1 MSYHVQIEMKRG
13 AVSSWT
19 TRTVFEDAADAIA
32 KADAYRDN
40 VIQYSRGTGRFRV
53 VRRDVA
59 VISGAEIV
67 VYETQTAMASVGAR
81 TSGRRVS
88 SKPRDTQKQKLYN
101 AERVLRAYA
110 DPLPT
115 VADMEKYVAKVLKR
129 APIVARYPQ
138 DLQPIDVCPGKWG
151 QRRAL
156 AHGGDRISMPKW
168 SRDTHIVLHEVAHV
182 IASRVH
188 GARNIAGH
196 GWQYAKVYIDLVH
209 FMMGREAAEA
219 LKISFAHHGVRY
231 KAPRPK
237 KRLTPSQKADL
248 VARLQMG
255 RERKLRFAA

>member
-1 MSYHVQIEMKRG
+1 MITYQVQAELRRG
-13 AVSSWT
+13 AVTSWLRRAEFHT
-19 TRTVFEDAADAIA
+19 TEEAIA
-32 KADAYRDN
+32 KADAMRDS
-40 VIQYSRGTGRFRV
+40 VIQFSRGTGRFRV
-53 VRRDVA
+53 LA
-59 VISGAEIV
+59 VTGDRSV
-67 VYETQTAMASVGAR
+67 NTVYETQTAMASVGAR

-88 SKPRDTQKQKLYN
+88 SKPRDSQRSKLYK

-110 DPLPT
+110 MPLPT

-151 QRRAL
+151 QTRAL
-156 AHGGDRISMPKW
+156 AHGTSRISMPKW

-182 IASRVH
+182 IAGRVH

-196 GWQYAKVYIDLVH
+196 GWQYCKVYIDLVH
-209 FMMGREAAEA
+209 FMMGAEAAAA
-219 LKISFAHHGVRY
+219 LKISFAHHGVKY

-248 VARLQMG
+248 MARLAAG
-255 RERKLRFAA
+255 RERKLALAA